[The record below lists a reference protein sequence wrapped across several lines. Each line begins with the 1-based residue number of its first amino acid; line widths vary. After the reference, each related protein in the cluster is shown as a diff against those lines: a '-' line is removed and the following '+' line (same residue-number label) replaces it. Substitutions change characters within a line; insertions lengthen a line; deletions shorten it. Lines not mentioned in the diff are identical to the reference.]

1 MDVEKI
7 VSFVGR
13 SFINFRD
20 FDFPEGSSHCFQWI
34 DSKAFGL
41 SSAEVDDR
49 VVLAGLIASTEY
61 RDDYVG
67 GGVDPDGTRHGPYWL
82 DRISS
87 EAYAAIDEST
97 VIELLERWMHG
108 CGTIPDQLRAEIRRE
123 IVGPVHTA
131 TSRYVLEELGEAAV
145 NDYGDLHR
153 EFHEIV
159 LIDRPGRRVLLVVM
173 SDD

>member
-1 MDVEKI
+1 MKVVNYRER
-7 VSFVGR
+7 F
-13 SFINFRD
+13 FTNFRE
-20 FDFPEGSSHCFQWI
+20 FDFGAGGRHCFQWI
-34 DSKAFGL
+34 DSKEFALAAAEAADRAIL
-41 SSAEVDDR
+41 SE
-49 VVLAGLIASTEY
+49 LIASVEY

-67 GGVDPDGTRHGPYWL
+67 GGVDPRGIRHGPYWL

-87 EAYAAIDEST
+87 GSFTAIEEHIVIDILSQWMQGCGSIPNQLREAIRRR
-97 VIELLERWMHG
+97 VIE
-108 CGTIPDQLRAEIRRE
+108 
-123 IVGPVHTA
+123 PVHSA
-131 TSRYVLEELGEAAV
+131 TSRYLLEDLGAAAV

>member
-1 MDVEKI
+1 MSI
-7 VSFVGR
+7 VDYR
-13 SFINFRD
+13 RRLLTNFRD
-20 FDFPEGSSHCFQWI
+20 FKFEDGSSHCFQWL
-34 DSKAFGL
+34 DSKEFALMTG
-41 SSAEVDDR
+41 SVDDWSI
-49 VVLAGLIASTEY
+49 LSDLTASVEY

-67 GGVDPDGTRHGPYWL
+67 GGADPKGIRHGPYWI

-87 EAYAAIDEST
+87 ESYAAIDVSA
-97 VIELLERWMHG
+97 VIELLERWVQR
-108 CGTIPDQLRAEIRRE
+108 CGSIPDRLREAIRRRVIE
-123 IVGPVHTA
+123 PAYSA
-131 TSRYVLEELGEAAV
+131 TSRYLLEDLGTSAV